1 MKLCSRKDNNM
12 NRKNVLGF
20 TNDVLALVEENQRLK
35 NELQLVKSSLS
46 PEQTIISE
54 YQLFLV
60 EFGQKLFFEKVLKE
74 VQYYSELNLYYT
86 ENGVDKTFEQWFKT
100 FVRYTFTEFFRDD
113 LELPIKLSLQQI
125 QEMLKDLAK
134 DEYEKRR
141 NKAQLEYARKI
152 KEEKN
157 ES

>member
-1 MKLCSRKDNNM
+1 M

-20 TNDVLALVEENQRLK
+20 TNDVLALVEENQKLK
-35 NELQLVKSSLS
+35 NELQLVKYSLS
-46 PEQTIISE
+46 PEQTIISD

-60 EFGQKLFFEKVLKE
+60 EFGQKLFFEKILRE
-74 VQYYSELNLYYT
+74 VHYYSELDLYYT

-100 FVRYTFTEFFRDD
+100 FVRYAFTEFFRDD

-141 NKAQLEYARKI
+141 NKAQLEYARKV